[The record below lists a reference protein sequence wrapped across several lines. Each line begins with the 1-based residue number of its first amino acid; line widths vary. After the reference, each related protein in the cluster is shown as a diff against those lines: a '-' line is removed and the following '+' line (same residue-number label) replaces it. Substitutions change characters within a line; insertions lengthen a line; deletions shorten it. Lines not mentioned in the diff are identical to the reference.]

1 MQADRTRPLRF
12 VTDTNIAISAL
23 LWGGRPRELLRLAFD
38 PTRLILFSSP
48 VLLAELERVLAY
60 PKLQRQIA
68 KTGLSP
74 DALYFHYR
82 SIVTM
87 VEPAKVRQLVARDPD
102 DDHVIAAAL
111 TAQADAIV
119 SGDDDLLALGDK
131 AGVPVLRVG
140 EALGLFV

>member
-1 MQADRTRPLRF
+1 MQLDRTRPLRF

-23 LWGGRPRELLRLAFD
+23 LWGGRPRELLRLALD
-38 PTRLILFSSP
+38 PAQLILFSSP
-48 VLLAELERVLAY
+48 VLLGELERVLSYA
-60 PKLQRQIA
+60 KLQRQVA

-82 SIVTM
+82 SIVTI
-87 VEPAKVRQLVARDPD
+87 VEPAEVRQLVARDPD
-102 DDHVIAAAL
+102 DDHVVAAAL

-119 SGDDDLLALGDK
+119 SGDDDLLARGDA

-140 EALGLFV
+140 EALALVA

>member
-1 MQADRTRPLRF
+1 MQADRARPLRF

-38 PTRLILFSSP
+38 PTQLMLFSSP
-48 VLLAELERVLAY
+48 VLLAELECVLAY

-68 KTGLSP
+68 KTGQSP

-82 SIVTM
+82 SIVTI

-111 TAQADAIV
+111 AAQADAIV
-119 SGDDDLLALGDK
+119 SGDDDLLVLGDA

-140 EALGLFV
+140 EALGLVA